1 MEEKLNELLMDPDFQ
16 DKLEKTNSPEEASE
30 LLAQHGIQ
38 ITPEELLNAF
48 VQPEGELDEDT
59 LDGVAGGW
67 IRWFP
72 KLPWTPWGGR
82 PRVPKGPKWPRGS
95 GGGGGSSW

>member
-1 MEEKLNELLMDPDFQ
+1 MEEKLKELLMDPDFQ

-48 VQPEGELDEDT
+48 AQPEGELDEDT

-67 IRWFP
+67 IRLFP
-72 KLPWTPWGGR
+72 R
-82 PRVPKGPKWPRGS
+82 PLWPQCWPRPHWPSRPRGS
-95 GGGGGSSW
+95 GGGGGRSW

>member
-1 MEEKLNELLMDPDFQ
+1 MEEKLKELLMDPDFQ

-38 ITPEELLNAF
+38 ITPEELLKAF
-48 VQPEGELDEDT
+48 AQPEGELDEDT

-67 IRWFP
+67 LSPRMPQGPFP
-72 KLPWTPWGGR
+72 QSPGCWPRLPHR
-82 PRVPKGPKWPRGS
+82 PRLPRWPR
-95 GGGGGSSW
+95 WLWR

>member
-1 MEEKLNELLMDPDFQ
+1 MEEKLKELLMEPDFQ

-38 ITPEELLNAF
+38 ITPEELLKAF
-48 VQPEGELDEDT
+48 AQPEGELDENT

-72 KLPWTPWGGR
+72 R
-82 PRVPKGPKWPRGS
+82 PRWPRWPRLPHGPRWPRGS